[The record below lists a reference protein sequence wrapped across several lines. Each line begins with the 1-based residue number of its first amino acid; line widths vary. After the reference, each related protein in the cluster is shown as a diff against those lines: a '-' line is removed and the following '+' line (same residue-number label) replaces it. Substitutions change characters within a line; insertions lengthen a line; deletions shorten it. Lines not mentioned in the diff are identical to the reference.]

1 MTNDFSQSQEISRGE
16 LGVVYKGVTTN
27 GELIAVTRLFDLL
40 GLDDEHIK
48 KEFHKLSRLKHP
60 NLVRLLSYCYEDNGD
75 AVHSQ
80 QTNRALCFEY
90 LYSDSLQTYISDE
103 CQGLDWHT
111 RYKIIQGICEALYY
125 LYERQK
131 EPIYHLDLNPRNILL
146 DENMTPKLA
155 YFGYSKIFGKDYL
168 ADIWDRDHETL

>member
-1 MTNDFSQSQEISRGE
+1 MSISRRSF
-16 LGVVYKGVTTN
+16 
-27 GELIAVTRLFDLL
+27 I
-40 GLDDEHIK
+40 
-48 KEFHKLSRLKHP
+48 
-60 NLVRLLSYCYEDNGD
+60 NLAGS
-75 AVHSQ
+75 SI
-80 QTNRALCFEY
+80 QTL
-90 LYSDSLQTYISDE
+90 SDSLAIAMKIMEMQFIANRQIECFASSTCIVTASKHIFLVPWCSNSRILLFMWRKKKTCVFAFHPFSLPLPFADE

-168 ADIWDRDHETL
+168 ADIWDRDPETL